1 MQQILKGQTAIPIE
15 GYSQDIDRRWS
26 RAFVKVQTPS
36 TALPDTWT
44 IAAIDN
50 TAKTTQGASVEGAT
64 SINLSAIGSITNP
77 APGDKYIIDCGN
89 STPLFTVQAENY
101 GSNVLYLRDP
111 LPQPV
116 PNGAAVIGY
125 KVSYELDASHVTQE
139 GQAIARWKIED
150 RDRVA
155 HIWDQP
161 FLIVNTQTNYTLT
174 SDSLMRAYPIAERL
188 HAPSDDNMTE
198 LIATAWRDYLRPDLE
213 AKQIRANQIKS
224 WERLEAAHAAACV
237 YHLILTDE
245 RQDPIY
251 VETWRNT
258 YAHQMDLLFAGR
270 EFWYAETDPENSI
283 GRADNSHFINRNIGR

>member
-15 GYSQDIDRRWS
+15 GYSQDISRSWR
-26 RAFVKVQTPS
+26 RAFVKIQTPS
-36 TALPDTWT
+36 TALPETYT
-44 IAAIDN
+44 IAAIDSYVR
-50 TAKTTQGASVEGAT
+50 TTQGAAVEGAT
-64 SINLSAIGSITNP
+64 QFNVSAIGAGVP
-77 APGDKYIIDCGN
+77 VPGNKYIIDCRN
-89 STPLFTVQAENY
+89 NTPRFTVELEY
-101 GSNVLYLRDP
+101 YESNTFYLRDP

-116 PNGAAVIGY
+116 PNGADVFGY
-125 KVSYELDASHVTQE
+125 RASYELDASHVTQE
-139 GQAIARWKIED
+139 GQAVARWKIED

-174 SDSLMRAYPIAERL
+174 SSSLVRAYPIAERL